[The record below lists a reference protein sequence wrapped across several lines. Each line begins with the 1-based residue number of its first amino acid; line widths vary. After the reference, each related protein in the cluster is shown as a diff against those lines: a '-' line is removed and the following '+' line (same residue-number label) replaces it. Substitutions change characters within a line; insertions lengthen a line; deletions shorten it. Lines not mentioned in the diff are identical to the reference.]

1 MKKETNYIF
10 HHTTPVQLRFNDFDS
25 LEHVN
30 NSVYQNYYDLAR
42 TSYIEHVFEQKMQWH
57 ERGLVL
63 VKITLEYIRPI
74 LMDEKVEVKTKIFK
88 LGNKSLGMA
97 QQIINSE
104 TGELKSESE
113 SVMVAFIGSADKP
126 CPMPED
132 WRQKIIRFE
141 SDIEFN

>member
-10 HHTTPVQLRFNDFDS
+10 HHITPVQVRFNDFDS
-25 LEHVN
+25 LKHVN

-42 TSYIEHVFEQKMQWH
+42 TSYIEQIFEAKMQWH

-63 VKITLEYIRPI
+63 VKITLEFIRPI
-74 LMDEKVEVKTKIFK
+74 FMDEKVEVRTKIFK
-88 LGNKSLGMA
+88 LGNKSLGMF

-113 SVMVAFIGSADKP
+113 SVMVAYIESANKP

-132 WRQKIIRFE
+132 WRQKIISFE
-141 SDIEFN
+141 SDIQFN